1 MGWQIEHDTEREY
14 KDMTKVARLMGCVA
28 AAWLFG
34 AGIGNAATISFIAA
48 TGAATN
54 APALSNPQNIAG
66 TATGTVGLV
75 FTTDTIEFSV
85 TPNTGTATVV
95 NVLNDPGTGT
105 PSFPNEFFRIVRDT
119 TGGAIVLAATAAT
132 NTAVVSNL
140 VAGVNYFLEFNS
152 DTPVGNTGLS
162 TFHVQVPLVP
172 LPGALV
178 LFGTVLGAGGLLM
191 RRRRDRAAAAV

>member
-1 MGWQIEHDTEREY
+1 
-14 KDMTKVARLMGCVA
+14 MTKVARLMGCVA

-48 TGAATN
+48 TGSASDS
-54 APALSNPQNIAG
+54 PALSNPQNIAG

-75 FTTDTIEFSV
+75 FTTDTVEFSV
-85 TPNTGTATVV
+85 TPNTGSATVV

-105 PSFPNEFFRIVRDT
+105 PSYPNELFRIVRDT
-119 TGGAIVLAATAAT
+119 VGGTVVLAATAAS
-132 NTAVVSNL
+132 NTPALVSL
-140 VAGVNYFLEFNS
+140 LSGVNYFLEFS
-152 DTPVGNTGLS
+152 SSAPVGAIGLS
-162 TFHVQVPLVP
+162 TWHVQVPNAP
-172 LPGALV
+172 LPGALF